1 MPKESNHNVVH
12 FATTCDGR
20 YELQFT
26 MSDDLGRMFL
36 VTGECRDCVIDVL
49 QPAQRYTGLDVM
61 GLLSNGCKG
70 VLLGATEIKVVAD
83 SLKAVGYSC
92 GSIDYYA
99 IINLINT
106 SLIAEHRL
114 TEERAVNYGTGQNA
128 RDCDQRPCNHFRNAT
143 AEL

>member
-1 MPKESNHNVVH
+1 MPRESNNNVVH

-36 VTGECRDCVIDVL
+36 VTGECRDCVIDAL
-49 QPAQRYTGLDVM
+49 QPALRYSGPDIM
-61 GLLSNGCKG
+61 GLLSTDCRG
-70 VLLGATEIKVVAD
+70 VLLGATELRVVVD
-83 SLKAVGYSC
+83 SLKAAGYSC

-106 SLIAEHRL
+106 SFIAEHRL
-114 TEERAVNYGTGQNA
+114 TEERAVKYDVGQDA
-128 RDCDQRPCNHFRNAT
+128 RDCDQRPCNHFRNA
-143 AEL
+143 AAKL